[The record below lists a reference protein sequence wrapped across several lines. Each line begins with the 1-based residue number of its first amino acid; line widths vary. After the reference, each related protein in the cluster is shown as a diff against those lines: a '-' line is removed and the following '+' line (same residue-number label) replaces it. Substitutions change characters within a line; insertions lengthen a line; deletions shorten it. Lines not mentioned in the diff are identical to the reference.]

1 MQARLNPGLVGLI
14 GRVPVIPVLT
24 IDDADRGLALA
35 RALVAG
41 GLDVIEITLRT
52 GAALDAIARIAREFP
67 SAIVGAGT
75 VLEPIHGEDAIRA
88 GAKFLVSPGMTP
100 RLIHA
105 AQGWRVPFLPG
116 AVTASEAMA
125 LADLGYRVLKFFP
138 AEPSGGAAAL
148 KALAGPLPDI
158 RFCPTGGIDAAKAR
172 SYLALPNVICVGGS
186 WIAPADAVANGDWPT
201 ITTLA
206 ASAAALRG

>member
-1 MQARLNPGLVGLI
+1 MQSRLNPGLVGLI

-24 IDDADRGLALA
+24 IDDAERGLALA
-35 RALVAG
+35 RALHAG

-52 GAALDAIARIAREFP
+52 HAALQAIQLIAREIP
-67 SAIVGAGT
+67 TAIVGAGT
-75 VLEPIHGEDAIRA
+75 VLEPLHGEDAIRA

-105 AQGWRVPFLPG
+105 AQSWRVPFLPG

-148 KALAGPLPDI
+148 KALAGPLPDL
-158 RFCPTGGIDAAKAR
+158 RFCPTGGIDAGKAK
-172 SYLALPNVICVGGS
+172 SYLALPNVVCVGGS
-186 WIAPADAVANGDWPT
+186 WIAPTDAVAKADWPA
-201 ITTLA
+201 ITKLA
-206 ASAAALRG
+206 STAMALRG